1 MPGIA
6 RTAFV
11 TGATGFVGRALV
23 QKLIAADWSVTAL
36 VRATSVVPASW
47 GNRVSLVYGDV
58 GDRSACAKGAAGASC
73 VFHLAAAVH
82 DVAGGDDRRRQQST
96 TLEGTRT
103 VLDAVATAGV
113 PSFVFVSSLAV
124 YGESGVVRSEL
135 DDCRPSTEYG
145 RAKLAAEQLISST
158 SPAHLHWTILR
169 PAMIYGIGAPGNL
182 SLMTHLIRA
191 HMLPALPRNIGR
203 RSLVHVDDVARAALL
218 TVGDVRA
225 AGATF
230 IVTDGQPMSLREIQ
244 DEIREYLGRM
254 PHRYAIPSLPL
265 AVAARLASGLGRLG
279 SKRWKSISDW
289 IERMLLPAE
298 FDSTRIERELGFKP
312 TTSLRRELPA
322 IVAAFSNPSAAA
334 AGEATPNPKTSSA
347 LSGQTK

>member
-1 MPGIA
+1 MPRIA

-23 QKLIAADWSVTAL
+23 EKLLAGDWSVTAL
-36 VRATSVVPASW
+36 VRATSVVPSSW
-47 GNRVSLVYGDV
+47 GNGVALVYGDV
-58 GDRSACAKGAAGASC
+58 RDRSACEKGAAGASC

-82 DVAGGDDRRRQQST
+82 DVAGGDDPRRQQST

-113 PSFVFVSSLAV
+113 PSLVFVSSLAV

-145 RAKLAAEQLISST
+145 RAKLAAEQLVLST
-158 SPAHLHWTILR
+158 SPSHLHWTILR

-182 SLMTHLIRA
+182 SFMTRLIRA
-191 HMLPALPRNIGR
+191 HMLPALPRHMGR
-203 RSLVHVDDVARAALL
+203 RSLVHVADVARAALL
-218 TVGDVRA
+218 AAGDVRSSR
-225 AGATF
+225 ATF

-244 DEIREYLGRM
+244 DEIRECLGRR
-254 PHRYAIPSLPL
+254 PQRYAVPSLTL
-265 AVAARLASGLGRLG
+265 SVGARLARGLGRLG
-279 SKRWKSISDW
+279 SKRWKSISNW

-298 FDSTRIERELGFKP
+298 FDSNR
-312 TTSLRRELPA
+312 A
-322 IVAAFSNPSAAA
+322 
-334 AGEATPNPKTSSA
+334 
-347 LSGQTK
+347 